1 MYLELNIDNS
11 NKFCEWLIPK
21 IQNYLYQNIDD
32 RKLEKINLYLNEN
45 KLILFNYNEYRIIS
59 AKNILLGGIYNLRV
73 RISGNN
79 SFIEIDPSVIIPN
92 TSAKFID
99 IVKLINFGNLDLQGY
114 RIISDTMEYF
124 AENIN
129 LFYNQF
135 LKENN

>member
-1 MYLELNIDNS
+1 M
-11 NKFCEWLIPK
+11 
-21 IQNYLYQNIDD
+21 
-32 RKLEKINLYLNEN
+32 NEN